1 MAYTAVAESYTK
13 DFKAYVDELKKM
25 DLEKAK
31 VRAQKSLEEAGLLDE
46 NGHVKQNIVNGD
58 FFGWGER
65 NAQ

>member
-1 MAYTAVAESYTK
+1 
-13 DFKAYVDELKKM
+13 M
-25 DLEKAK
+25 DPEKAK
-31 VRAQKSLEEAGLLDE
+31 VRAQKSPEEAGLLDE

>member
-1 MAYTAVAESYTK
+1 MAYTAVAETYTK

-25 DLEKAK
+25 DPEKAK